1 MNFYSG
7 NYRERPNFRLR
18 RKLDQ
23 ILFRCFNPR
32 KGYRPELLKTI
43 PRINKA
49 EAHLD
54 KAHRN
59 LKAMNLMFE
68 NEFFDW
74 TVICGYYAIYH
85 AVLAALFQ
93 IGLRAFSHLC
103 AVTAFQKFFIER
115 EKVPIEYSQFLKRA
129 GFLEK
134 RYSDTLF
141 EARENR
147 VKVQY
152 GTEILANDD
161 AEWIIEDAE
170 DFVLKI
176 EELLAA

>member
-1 MNFYSG
+1 M
-7 NYRERPNFRLR
+7 R

-23 ILFRCFNPR
+23 ILSRCFKPV
-32 KGYRPELLKTI
+32 KGNRPELLRII
-43 PRINKA
+43 PQTNTAK
-49 EAHLD
+49 AHLE
-54 KAHRN
+54 KAHSN

-85 AVLAALFQ
+85 AVLAALFH

-103 AVTAFQKFFIER
+103 AISALQKFFTER
-115 EKVPIEYSQFLKRA
+115 GKVQKEYAKYLERA
-129 GFLEK
+129 KVLEK
-134 RYSDTLF
+134 RYSDTLL

-152 GTEILANDD
+152 GTEILTNDD
-161 AEWIIEDAE
+161 AECIIEDAE
-170 DFVLKI
+170 DFVLKV
-176 EELLAA
+176 EELLAE

>member
-1 MNFYSG
+1 M
-7 NYRERPNFRLR
+7 R

-23 ILFRCFNPR
+23 ILSRCFDPG
-32 KGYRPELLKTI
+32 KGHRPELLKTI
-43 PRINKA
+43 PQINKA
-49 EAHLD
+49 KAHLD
-54 KAHRN
+54 KAHCN

-74 TVICGYYAIYH
+74 TVVCGYYAVYH
-85 AVLAALFQ
+85 AVLAALSH

-103 AVTAFQKFFIER
+103 ALSAFQKFFIER
-115 EKVPIEYSQFLKRA
+115 EKVPKEYVGYLERA
-129 GFLEK
+129 ELLEK
-134 RYSDTLF
+134 RYSDTLL

-161 AEWIIEDAE
+161 AEWVIEDAE

-176 EELLAA
+176 EELLAE

>member
-1 MNFYSG
+1 MK
-7 NYRERPNFRLR
+7 

-23 ILFRCFNPR
+23 ILSRCFNPGR
-32 KGYRPELLKTI
+32 GFRPELLNVK
-43 PRINKA
+43 PSQNNAK
-49 EAHLD
+49 AHLE
-54 KAHRN
+54 KAHSN

-68 NEFFDW
+68 KEFFDL

-103 AVTAFQKFFIER
+103 ALSAFQKFFIER
-115 EKVPIEYSQFLKRA
+115 EMVPREYVRYLKRA
-129 GFLEK
+129 KSLEK
-134 RYSDTLF
+134 RYSDTLI

-176 EELLAA
+176 EELLAQ

>member
-1 MNFYSG
+1 M
-7 NYRERPNFRLR
+7 R

-23 ILFRCFNPR
+23 ILSRCFNPG
-32 KGYRPELLKTI
+32 KGFRPELLKVKPEKNTA
-43 PRINKA
+43 KD
-49 EAHLD
+49 HLE
-54 KAHRN
+54 KAHSN

-85 AVLAALFQ
+85 AVLAALFH

-103 AVTAFQKFFIER
+103 ALSAFQKFFIER
-115 EKVPIEYSQFLKRA
+115 EKVPIEYARYLKRA
-129 GFLEK
+129 ELLEK
-134 RYSDTLF
+134 RYSNTLI

-161 AEWIIEDAE
+161 AEWIIDDAE

-176 EELLAA
+176 EELLAE

>member
-1 MNFYSG
+1 MK
-7 NYRERPNFRLR
+7 

-23 ILFRCFNPR
+23 ILSRCFNPG
-32 KGYRPELLKTI
+32 KGIRPELLRTI
-43 PRINKA
+43 PQISTAK
-49 EAHLD
+49 AHLR
-54 KAHRN
+54 KAHSN

-85 AVLAALFQ
+85 AVLAALLQ

-103 AVTAFQKFFIER
+103 AISAFQKFFMER
-115 EKVPIEYSQFLKRA
+115 GKVPKKYAKYLIRA
-129 GFLEK
+129 ELLEK
-134 RYSDTLF
+134 KYSDTLL

-152 GTEILANDD
+152 GTEILANYD
-161 AEWIIEDAE
+161 AEWMIEDAE
-170 DFVLKI
+170 DFVLRI
-176 EELLAA
+176 EELLAE